1 MIRSV
6 GIQQWECKLCV
17 LCSLSPTYLLTYLSL
32 QRPNGVT
39 FLASPGSTEFTK
51 RWNPQSGDIVSYKH
65 HGFLLGTKKPKFPTL
80 YRVRDDLQWHDV
92 VQNWKEVKYQK
103 PRGTL
108 TTLLQYFNGLTSS
121 CLPPQQQC
129 LREAKLSPKDFGTRW
144 KIDASSSFASQRI
157 CSLIPCNLP
166 AGIVQAYCRSSLL
179 TRYFSW
185 DRQRINIALP
195 LLQLYIGCGKFACC
209 LW

>member
-103 PRGTL
+103 PSGTTL
-108 TTLLQYFNGLTSS
+108 ATLLQYYNDGFNFSL
-121 CLPPQQQC
+121 
-129 LREAKLSPKDFGTRW
+129 
-144 KIDASSSFASQRI
+144 SSSSAAMFARGKVKPKGYWHKVENRRQLLLRFAEDMQFDPLQPTSWNR
-157 CSLIPCNLP
+157 
-166 AGIVQAYCRSSLL
+166 AGLLQKLL
-179 TRYFSW
+179 TNKVLSHET
-185 DRQRINIALP
+185 DR
-195 LLQLYIGCGKFACC
+195 
-209 LW
+209 